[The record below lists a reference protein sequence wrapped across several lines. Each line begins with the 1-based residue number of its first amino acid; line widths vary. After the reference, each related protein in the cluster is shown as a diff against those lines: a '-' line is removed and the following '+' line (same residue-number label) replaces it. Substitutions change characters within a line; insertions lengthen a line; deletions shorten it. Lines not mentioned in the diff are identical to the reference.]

1 MNSQD
6 VDSRRWN
13 ELLDQLDT
21 LELTDKF
28 LKRLE
33 SIPIYAE
40 SPLPNSEIRRTGQ
53 ASFEALILAMRTDD
67 DDPGYLR
74 ERDAIAL
81 EVGVSRARAQVPVEA
96 LMTAIRL
103 DFSIIWQAIAEIA
116 KPEDAQLIV
125 QRTARVWEVV
135 DGYAGATESIYVEE
149 LARVQAETAGLRQ
162 SHLATLFSGRNL
174 TPAALE
180 GISVVLGHRPD
191 TEFVVAVALWEHI
204 PSLRLILA
212 NFHEATGVVTFATAD
227 ALVVFYPLDASP
239 GSNFQ
244 KLTVRLG
251 NLNCGLLAEG
261 CTLEHVPHSADVATI
276 LAELLVDGEQGAMTW
291 ARGWARM
298 ARREMSKVGAPGIEE
313 VDRALSTCAAAEQ
326 RRLREAVQSYMRTGS
341 IARSADEL
349 YCHRNTLMNRLKRF
363 AQLTGVDPTI
373 PVQAARLVVGWS

>member
-1 MNSQD
+1 MMMTRS
-6 VDSRRWN
+6 
-13 ELLDQLDT
+13 
-21 LELTDKF
+21 
-28 LKRLE
+28 
-33 SIPIYAE
+33 
-40 SPLPNSEIRRTGQ
+40 
-53 ASFEALILAMRTDD
+53 
-67 DDPGYLR
+67 YLR
-74 ERDAIAL
+74 ERDAKLLWKLGFL
-81 EVGVSRARAQVPVEA
+81 ERAQVPVEA

-116 KPEDAQLIV
+116 EPGDAQLIV

-149 LARVQAETAGLRQ
+149 LAR
-162 SHLATLFSGRNL
+162 SSRNRRFAPKPPRDL
-174 TPAALE
+174 IQRAQFDPGCSRRNFRCSWAP
-180 GISVVLGHRPD
+180 SN

-227 ALVVFYPLDASP
+227 ALVVFYPLDTSP
-239 GSNFQ
+239 GSNFH
-244 KLTVRLG
+244 KLTVRLR